1 MFDIKKQ
8 LLWSKLKVGLVVT
21 LALSILFITIFFAG
35 SIERILAPKAELKAQ
50 IENVKG
56 LRRGAPVW
64 VSGVEVG
71 SVESIDLHPEYGTL
85 VTISINRNTLGF
97 LKRDSEASVLTMGL
111 LGDKYIELSIGSPEA
126 EPIQLGDMLTG
137 TVQIEIKDIMERSAE
152 SIAKMTDFISTLENL
167 VAKIEKG
174 EGTVAK
180 FLTDPAIYDN
190 LRVTTET
197 LSTILEDI
205 ETGQGTIKLL
215 LEDPSLYNKMVAATS
230 SLEEF
235 GRILNEGQGTLKKL
249 AEDPSLYENLNKV
262 SIQLSSLLDK
272 IDTGEGLASDLITD
286 EQLAQDL
293 KDTIAAIKELTMDM
307 REYPTR
313 YFKFSLF

>member
-215 LEDPSLYNKMVAATS
+215 LEDPLLYNKMVAATS